1 MRVVPCEESKTL
13 DLHGHTLI
21 VPGCGGQCQ
30 LGELAVDALVS
41 TYSLSRVA
49 IVESRHVLPVAM
61 VSAFESK
68 QSQDTDKPVL
78 LTTAAE
84 LYQGAAMPRVS
95 VLQLRSAVVEGYRK
109 SLAREILGWAR
120 DAGVSTVLILA
131 SCSSHVR
138 RDADLR
144 ASTELR
150 FVSSVGKPDSLA
162 SSISTD
168 PDLLPLG
175 HSVSEL
181 EGSPQSVAVARQ
193 MLRSSGLARS
203 LLIQSEEMEPAQS
216 GAAGSLSVHC
226 ILGFVHEILDWSM
239 PEKLAKVVLRC
250 LASSAN
256 EAPTLVPPPSWHLA
270 QQSVMPSDPRL
281 W

>member
-1 MRVVPCEESKTL
+1 MRVVPCEESKNL
-13 DLHGHTLI
+13 DLRGHTLI
-21 VPGCGGQCQ
+21 VPGLGGLCH

-41 TYSLSRVA
+41 TYCLSRVA

-61 VSAFESK
+61 VSAFDSNK
-68 QSQDTDKPVL
+68 SQDADKPVL

-109 SLAREILGWAR
+109 PLAREILGWAR
-120 DAGVSTVLILA
+120 DAGISTVLILA

-150 FVSSVGKPDSLA
+150 FVSNLDKPDALA

-168 PDLLPLG
+168 ADLLPLG
-175 HSVSEL
+175 HSASDL

-193 MLRSSGLARS
+193 ILRGSGLARA
-203 LLIQSEEMEPAQS
+203 LLIQAEELEPAQA
-216 GAAGSLSVHC
+216 GASGSLSVHC
-226 ILGFVHEILDWSM
+226 ILGFVHEILDWNL
-239 PEKLAKVVLRC
+239 PEKLVKAALRC
-250 LASSAN
+250 LASSPG
-256 EAPTLVPPPSWHLA
+256 EAPALVPPPSWHLA
-270 QQSVMPSDPRL
+270 QQSTMPSDPRL